1 MLIPDCH
8 GVDTHRA
15 LAGHALPRRPMA
27 QRYTSDPL
35 PLSGD
40 VTKMSFRHRMPDPFK
55 SRLVAGLLLSGV
67 LSTAMI
73 ASASAVAGKLTL
85 EALAGDAPLSGPSLV
100 KPKVAPDGS
109 RVTFLRGKQRDKNR
123 LDLWSYDIASG
134 QTQMLVDAD
143 VVLPGVEVLS
153 DAEKARRER
162 QRIAAL
168 SGIVDYQW
176 SPDAKSLLFPLG
188 GELYLYDLAMASGSK
203 PGPDAVRKLTN
214 GEGFA
219 TDPKL
224 SPMGGFVSFV
234 RDRNLWVIDL
244 ASGKSAQL
252 TTDGSEVIGNG
263 VAEFVADE
271 EMDRHTGYWWAPDDS
286 AIAFARIDET
296 PVPVQKRYEV
306 YPDRTEVVEQRYPAA
321 GDRNVLVQL
330 GVIAPQAG
338 AKPHWIDL
346 GKNTDIYLAR
356 VDWRDPQRL
365 TFQRQSRDQQRLEL
379 IEADIASG
387 QQRTLLT
394 ETSTTWVPLHNDL
407 RFLKDG
413 RLLWSSERSGFE
425 HLYVI
430 AADGTASALTAGA
443 WPVDGVLA
451 IDETAGQVYFAAGK
465 DSPLDTQ
472 VYRVALAGGDK
483 ERAIE
488 RLSKQDGMHAATFAK
503 NASVFVDSWSNPATP
518 PQLQLFRNDG
528 ALIATLIDNQLADPK
543 HPYATFKDAHRPIE
557 FATLTAA
564 DGATPLHYSV
574 IKPNGF
580 DPKKKYPVVVNVYGG
595 PAVQTVKRS
604 WSPDFNQYLAQ
615 HGYVVFSV
623 DNRGTP
629 RRGAAFGGAL
639 YGKQGTVEVADQ
651 LQGVK
656 WLKSQP
662 WVDGQRIGVTG
673 WSNGGYMTLMLLAQ
687 ASDAYACGVAGAPV
701 TDWALYDTHYTE
713 RYMNLPAANVDG
725 YRNARVLEHIDGL
738 TSPLLLIHGMADDNV
753 LFSNS
758 TVLMSAL
765 QQRGQPFE
773 LMTYPGAKHGLK
785 GKDLL
790 HRLRITE
797 AFFGRCLKR

>member
-1 MLIPDCH
+1 MTRRRTATSL
-8 GVDTHRA
+8 A
-15 LAGHALPRRPMA
+15 LAALTA
-27 QRYTSDPL
+27 A
-35 PLSGD
+35 LSLMPAAFAATP
-40 VTKMSFRHRMPDPFK
+40 VTNH
-55 SRLVAGLLLSGV
+55 
-67 LSTAMI
+67 
-73 ASASAVAGKLTL
+73 AGKLTL

-109 RVTFLRGKQRDKNR
+109 RVTFLRGKRRDKNR
-123 LDLWSYDIASG
+123 LDLWSYDITSG

-203 PGPDAVRKLTN
+203 PGTDAVRKLTN

-306 YPDRTEVVEQRYPAA
+306 YPDRTDVVEQRYPAA

-338 AKPHWIDL
+338 AKPQWIDL

-379 IEADIASG
+379 VEADIASG

-394 ETSTTWVPLHNDL
+394 ETSKTWVPLHNDL

-430 AADGTASALTAGA
+430 AADGTASALTEGA

-451 IDETAGQVYFAAGK
+451 IDEAAGQVYFAAGK

-472 VYRVALAGGDK
+472 VYRVPLAGGDK

-488 RLSKQDGMHAATFAK
+488 RLSKEDGMHAATFAK
-503 NASVFVDSWSNPATP
+503 NASVFVDSWSSPATP

-528 ALIATLIDNQLADPK
+528 TLIATLIDNQLADTK

-557 FATLTAA
+557 FGTLVAA
-564 DGATPLHYSV
+564 DGKTELHYSV
-574 IKPNGF
+574 IKPSGF
-580 DPKKKYPVVVNVYGG
+580 DPGKKYPVVVNVYGG
-595 PAVQTVKRS
+595 PAAQMVKRN

-615 HGYVVFSV
+615 HGYVVFAV

-662 WVDGQRIGVTG
+662 WVDGEHIGVTG